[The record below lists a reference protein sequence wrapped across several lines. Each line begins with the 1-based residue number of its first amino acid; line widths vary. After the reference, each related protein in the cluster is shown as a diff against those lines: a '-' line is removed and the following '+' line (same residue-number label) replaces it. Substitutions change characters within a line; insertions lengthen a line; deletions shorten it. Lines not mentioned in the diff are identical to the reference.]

1 MAKTFPNIGLL
12 IFRVLISSMMLF
24 HGIPKIEKLFS
35 LPISFADPLGVGST
49 TSLIL
54 TLIGEVLAPIF
65 IIVGFKT
72 RWASIPAA
80 ITMAVSAFVVHA
92 DDSFYKKEKAIL
104 YLVCFV
110 TIGLLGPGKY
120 AINKK

>member
-1 MAKTFPNIGLL
+1 MVKTFPNLGLL

-24 HGIPKIEKLFS
+24 HGIPKIEKLFT
-35 LPISFADPLGVGST
+35 LPISFADPIGVGST

-72 RWASIPAA
+72 RWASIPAT
-80 ITMAVSAFVVHA
+80 ITMAVAAFIVHA
-92 DDSFYKKEKAIL
+92 DDSFFKKEKAIL

-110 TIGLLGPGKY
+110 VIGLLGPGKF

>member
-1 MAKTFPNIGLL
+1 MVKTFPNIGLL
-12 IFRVLISSMMLF
+12 VFRVLISGMMLF
-24 HGIPKIEKLFS
+24 HGIPKIEKLFT
-35 LPISFADPLGVGST
+35 LPVSFADPLGVGST
-49 TSLIL
+49 LSLIL
-54 TLIGEVLAPIF
+54 TLIGEVLAPIL

-72 RWASIPAA
+72 RWATIPAA
-80 ITMAVSAFVVHA
+80 ITMAVAAFIVHS

-110 TIGLLGPGKY
+110 SIGLLGPGKY

>member
-1 MAKTFPNIGLL
+1 MAKTFPNVGLL

-72 RWASIPAA
+72 RWASILSLIHISEP
-80 ITMAVSAFVVHA
+80 TRP
-92 DDSFYKKEKAIL
+92 Y
-104 YLVCFV
+104 
-110 TIGLLGPGKY
+110 
-120 AINKK
+120 

>member
-1 MAKTFPNIGLL
+1 MVSL
-12 IFRVLISSMMLF
+12 
-24 HGIPKIEKLFS
+24 KLRS
-35 LPISFADPLGVGST
+35 YLAYLVSFADPLGVGST

-80 ITMAVSAFVVHA
+80 ITMAVAAFVVHA
-92 DDSFYKKEKAIL
+92 DDSFYKKEKL
-104 YLVCFV
+104 CYTLCV
-110 TIGLLGPGKY
+110 L
-120 AINKK
+120 

>member
-1 MAKTFPNIGLL
+1 MVKTFPNLGLL

-24 HGIPKIEKLFS
+24 HGIPKIEKLFT

-49 TSLIL
+49 TSLIV

-72 RWASIPAA
+72 RWASIPAT
-80 ITMAVSAFVVHA
+80 ITMAVAAFIVHA
-92 DDSFYKKEKAIL
+92 DDSFFKKEKAIL

-110 TIGLLGPGKY
+110 VIGLLGPGKF

>member
-1 MAKTFPNIGLL
+1 MLKTFPNLGLL
-12 IFRVLISSMMLF
+12 IFRVLVSCMMLF
-24 HGIPKIEKLFS
+24 HGIPKIEKLFN
-35 LPISFADPLGVGST
+35 LPITFADPLGVGST
-49 TSLIL
+49 ISLIL

-72 RWASIPAA
+72 SWASIPAA
-80 ITMAVSAFVVHA
+80 ITMAVAAFIVHA

-104 YLVCFV
+104 YFLCFV

>member
-1 MAKTFPNIGLL
+1 MAKTFPNVGLL

-35 LPISFADPLGVGST
+35 LPVSFADPLGVGST

-80 ITMAVSAFVVHA
+80 ITMLVAAFVVHIVRIRNWNSGKLLVSTCRA
-92 DDSFYKKEKAIL
+92 CFHMHLALLEKIQHR
-104 YLVCFV
+104 
-110 TIGLLGPGKY
+110 
-120 AINKK
+120 

>member
-1 MAKTFPNIGLL
+1 MVKTFPNLGLL
-12 IFRVLISSMMLF
+12 IFRVLISGMMLF
-24 HGIPKIEKLFS
+24 HGIPKIEKLFT

-65 IIVGFKT
+65 IIIGFKT

-80 ITMAVSAFVVHA
+80 ITMAVAAFIVHT

-104 YLVCFV
+104 YLICFV